1 MRTNK
6 REIIEDNSILTCFP
20 RQWPYYCMNKRT
32 MNVLKIFD
40 LSKFQDY
47 VDFIQFPETTDVM
60 TDEIMIDDFIT
71 FFVAG
76 R

>member
-1 MRTNK
+1 
-6 REIIEDNSILTCFP
+6 
-20 RQWPYYCMNKRT
+20 MNKRT
-32 MNVLKIFD
+32 TNVLKIFD

-76 R
+76 K